1 MRRKIQKMN
10 TKQKK
15 WKKNIE
21 FFMENIFL
29 TNERWMKHV
38 KSVFLI
44 HCKIKFSEPE
54 SLKM

>member
-1 MRRKIQKMN
+1 
-10 TKQKK
+10 
-15 WKKNIE
+15 
-21 FFMENIFL
+21 MENIFL